1 MRQQKSLLEF
11 TYGRPRTLVL
21 SACALLFTWVVP
33 LAPTPASAAE
43 ADPRVAH
50 YKEKI
55 EPVLLQYCF
64 DCHGDGEKKGGI
76 AFDEF
81 KSTDELLKNPELWR
95 KVLNNVRAGIM
106 PPPKKDQPPP
116 EEKQALANFIKY
128 DVFGINPA
136 DPDPGRV
143 TLRRL
148 NRVEYRNTVRDLMN
162 VDFRA
167 DEEFPPDDTGY
178 GFDNIGD
185 VLAVSPLLLEKYM
198 QAAETVVSQ
207 GVPTTSR
214 AVREVV
220 LPGRKFQ
227 RDEDGD
233 GRPDADQPRYDDND
247 ENPKG
252 GRGDGRQLT
261 FYKPAKL
268 AYVHKADTPGTYHL
282 VVELNVRGDFDF
294 DPGRCNFSFKVDDRE
309 LLKQEFGWQN
319 GKTIKFEYDEKWEPG
334 EKRMAF
340 ALEPLTPPEQK
351 KTSVDMRVVSVT
363 VRGPT
368 EPEKWDRPK
377 NFDRFFTK
385 DAPADAAARREYA
398 RDVLTKFATKAFRRP
413 VDAKTVDRL
422 VAIAEEGYNAPDKTF
437 EHGVAQA
444 MVAVLASP
452 RFLFRVEDLQPGTP
466 ESQQPFVD
474 EYALASRLSYFLWS
488 TMPDEELTELAR
500 KGELRKN
507 LPAQLKRMLASD
519 RSEQLVQNFVG
530 QWLQVRDVDGIS
542 IDARTVLARDKGE
555 DKEMAKQQE
564 ERKAQFARIEALPEA
579 ERQKE
584 FEKLRAQF
592 RNRGRFRPPAV
603 ELDEPLRRAM
613 RRESEMYF
621 QYVFREDRSVL
632 EMLDSDYTF
641 VNERLAKLYGIP
653 DVKGQE
659 MRKVT
664 LPPDSV
670 RGGMLTQ
677 GSVLVVTSNPTRTSP
692 VKRGLFV
699 LDNFL
704 GSPTPPPPPDVPV
717 LEASEKEF
725 KDKDPSLREVLELHR
740 GKPLCSSCH
749 NRMDPLGLALENFNA
764 LGMFRETERKLPI
777 DTKGKLITGETFEGI
792 RDLKKILREK
802 RKTDFYRCLTEKM
815 MTYALGRGLEDYDT
829 EAVDRI
835 VEKLEKEDGKFSALL
850 SGIVDSTPFQK
861 RRRSNPPTPN
871 TSQQVEATQSTV
883 VP

>member
-1 MRQQKSLLEF
+1 MTQQTSPAKL
-11 TYGRPRTLVL
+11 TTTPYRTLLIAVL
-21 SACALLFTWVVP
+21 LLLPRAV
-33 LAPTPASAAE
+33 SAADT
-43 ADPRVAH
+43 DPRVTH

-81 KSTDELLKNPELWR
+81 KNTNDLLKKAELWR
-95 KVLNNVRAGIM
+95 KVLANVRAGIM

-148 NRVEYRNTVRDLMN
+148 NRVEYRNTIHDLMG
-162 VDFRA
+162 VDYRT

-198 QAAETVVSQ
+198 QAAETIVVQ
-207 GVPTTSR
+207 AVPTTDRS
-214 AVREVV
+214 VREVTIA
-220 LPGRKFQ
+220 GRRFK

-233 GRPDADQPRYDDND
+233 GKPDADQPRYDDND

-252 GRGDGRQLT
+252 GRGEGRQLS

-268 AYVHKADTPGTYHL
+268 AFVHKADTPGTYHL
-282 VVELNVRGDFDF
+282 VVEVNVRGEFDF
-294 DPGRCNFSFKVDDRE
+294 DPGRCNLTFKVDDRE
-309 LLKQEFGWQN
+309 LLKKEFGWQN
-319 GKTIKFEYDEKWEPG
+319 GKTIKFEYDETWEPG
-334 EKRMAF
+334 EKHMTF
-340 ALEPLTPPEQK
+340 QLEPLTPVEQK
-351 KTSVDMRVVSVT
+351 KNSLDMRIVSVT

-368 EPEKWDRPK
+368 EPDKWERPK

-385 DAPADAAARREYA
+385 DSPKDAAGRREYA
-398 RDVLTKFATKAFRRP
+398 REVLTKFATRAFRRP
-413 VDAKTVDRL
+413 VDEKTVQRL
-422 VAIAEEGYNAPDKTF
+422 VAIAEEGYSAPDKTF
-437 EHGVAQA
+437 EQGVAQA

-452 RFLFRVEDLQPGTP
+452 RFLFRVEDLQPGAP
-466 ESQQPFVD
+466 DGSQPFVD

-488 TMPDEELTELAR
+488 TMPDEELTDLAR

-519 RSEQLVQNFVG
+519 RSEQLVQNLVG
-530 QWLQVRDVDGIS
+530 LWLQVRDVVGIS
-542 IDARTVLARDKGE
+542 IDARSVLARDKGQ

-564 ERKAQFARIEALPEA
+564 ERRALFAKLEQLPEA

-592 RNRGRFRPPAV
+592 RNRGRFRPPEV
-603 ELDEPLRRAM
+603 ELDGPLRTAFK
-613 RRESEMYF
+613 RESEMYF
-621 QYVFREDRSVL
+621 QHVLREDRSVA

-653 DVKGQE
+653 DVKGPE

-664 LPPDSV
+664 LPADSP

-704 GSPTPPPPPDVPV
+704 GSPTPPPPADVPV
-717 LEASEKEF
+717 LEESEKEF
-725 KDKDPSLREVLELHR
+725 KDKEPSLRETLEVHR

-764 LGMFRETERKLPI
+764 LGMFRDTERKLPI
-777 DTKGKLITGETFEGI
+777 DTKGKLITGETFDGI

-802 RKTDFYRCLTEKM
+802 HKSDFYRCLTEKM
-815 MTYALGRGLEDYDT
+815 LTYALGRGLENYDT

-835 VEKLEKEDGKFSALL
+835 VEKLEKEDGKMSALL
-850 SGIVDSTPFQK
+850 TGVVESVPFQK
-861 RRRSNPPTPN
+861 RRRANPPAPDTA
-871 TSQQVEATQSTV
+871 QQVEAPSGPLAP
-883 VP
+883 VPRGEG